1 MALFESWMSSS
12 PRMIVY
18 IVFTRILEKIHVES
32 FEIQNEIME
41 NGGYLRKEISR
52 EKNWS
57 GMRILTVNFNV
68 SRYLPR
74 KQNETSHK

>member
-1 MALFESWMSSS
+1 MSSS

-41 NGGYLRKEISR
+41 MVPTKGNIERKKLIWDE
-52 EKNWS
+52 
-57 GMRILTVNFNV
+57 NFD
-68 SRYLPR
+68 S
-74 KQNETSHK
+74 KF